1 MYRYTQYRI
10 KEFCLYSGAL
20 QGAST
25 DPKKDGEI
33 AFRAVL
39 RIVRPTYP
47 FQARSAD
54 SNLMMP
60 ARVVGWT
67 HKQDEEYGLRTSMA
81 QASKPCKHRLT
92 ENVNLPSPVCQ

>member
-1 MYRYTQYRI
+1 MYRYTRYRI

-25 DPKKDGEI
+25 GPKKDGKI

-60 ARVVGWT
+60 ITCREMDTQTGRRIRAT
-67 HKQDEEYGLRTSMA
+67 DKHPTSIQ
-81 QASKPCKHRLT
+81 QA
-92 ENVNLPSPVCQ
+92 V